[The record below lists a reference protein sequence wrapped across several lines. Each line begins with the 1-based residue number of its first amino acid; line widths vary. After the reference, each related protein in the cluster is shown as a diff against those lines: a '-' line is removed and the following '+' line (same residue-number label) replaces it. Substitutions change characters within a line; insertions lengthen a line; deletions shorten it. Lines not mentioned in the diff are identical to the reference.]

1 MSRFARSIL
10 LAGGLTIVLAIAPPS
25 SQCADGPAAAVQPT
39 IQKKSVTADAAL
51 AIALIALKAA
61 KDKGSQVAVAV
72 VDQAGIP
79 LVLLRTDYGTERS
92 VGVATDKA
100 WTAVNYK
107 HSTREVFEKV
117 QQAKGDDSQLIH
129 TPRSLFLFG
138 GVPLKDGDVV
148 VGGVGVSGFPSGL
161 EDDAVAHEAAAAFE
175 AMLRK

>member
-10 LAGGLTIVLAIAPPS
+10 LAGELTIVLAIAPPV
-25 SQCADGPAAAVQPT
+25 SQCADSPVAAVQPT

-51 AIALIALKAA
+51 AIALVALNAA
-61 KDKGSQVAVAV
+61 KDKGSQVAVTV

-79 LVLLRTDYGTERS
+79 LVLLRTDYSTEHS

-107 HSTREVFEKV
+107 HSTREVFERV

-129 TPRSLFLFG
+129 TPRSVFLFG

-161 EDDAVAHEAAAAFE
+161 DDDAVAHEAAAAFE
-175 AMLRK
+175 AMPRK

>member
-1 MSRFARSIL
+1 MSRFAQSIIM
-10 LAGGLTIVLAIAPPS
+10 GGGVSIVLAIAPPIS
-25 SQCADGPAAAVQPT
+25 RCADAPVAVVHAT

-51 AIALIALKAA
+51 AIAQVALKAA

-72 VDQAGIP
+72 VDQAGVP
-79 LVLLRTDYGTERS
+79 LVLLRTDYGTEHS

-129 TPRSLFLFG
+129 TPRSVFLFG

-161 EDDAVAHEAAAAFE
+161 DDDAVAHQAAAAFE
-175 AMLRK
+175 AMPK